1 MRLPRR
7 RVMLADPRLAEAE
20 LIRPAE
26 LLQIPLMPVVQGAL
40 GRMRRHR
47 EESVIHASLLRR
59 RGVLRPAAGGI
70 SYRNRRL
77 SMTSPIAEAPV
88 PAAQKWAITFTVMVV
103 AFMQILDTSVTN
115 VILPHLQGSLS
126 AGLDEASWVITSYL
140 AANAV
145 VIPATGWLTGLFGRK
160 RFFMICA
167 TVFVISSF
175 VSGAAPDLTT
185 LIAAR
190 IFQGLGGGPI
200 IPLSQAILWEIFP
213 FHQRG
218 LAMAVWGVGFIL
230 GPILGPTVGGYLA
243 DEWSWRW
250 IFYINLPVGIVGF
263 LLASACL
270 FDPPYLRKV
279 ARIDWWGLGL
289 MVAGFGCLQLVLD
302 RGEREDW
309 FDSSTIVALTVVAV
323 CALAGFLVRELMA
336 TDPILDLAVFTDR
349 NFATAALLISI
360 VGFGMF
366 SGMLLVAVFTQKLL
380 GYDAW
385 TSGLVLAPGGL
396 GNIFSLFASGLVTR
410 IDQRLMLAFGCL
422 LNAVSLYMMTS
433 LTLGMDY
440 WALAMPRF
448 IQGFAVGFIF
458 VPLSTLALATIRRDK
473 LVNAT
478 AVYGMLRN
486 LGGSVGI
493 AVVTTLLAQRSQ
505 FHQSTLVS
513 HVNVWDPETLER
525 LRRWVSHFAA
535 KGSDSFT
542 AERQAITM
550 VYRETLDQAQL
561 LAYTDDFWL
570 LAVMFAAVSIF
581 LPFMRRIR
589 LDRPSSTGAADAER
603 SPVRAV
609 EEGSV

>member
-1 MRLPRR
+1 MTPPAPEALP
-7 RVMLADPRLAEAE
+7 
-20 LIRPAE
+20 
-26 LLQIPLMPVVQGAL
+26 
-40 GRMRRHR
+40 
-47 EESVIHASLLRR
+47 
-59 RGVLRPAAGGI
+59 I
-70 SYRNRRL
+70 SPTR
-77 SMTSPIAEAPV
+77 
-88 PAAQKWAITFTVMVV
+88 KWAITLTVMVV

-145 VIPATGWLTGLFGRK
+145 AIPATGWLAGLFGRK
-160 RFFMICA
+160 RFFLICS
-167 TVFVISSF
+167 TLFVISSF
-175 VSGAAPDLTT
+175 VSGAAHDLTT
-185 LIAAR
+185 LIVAR

-263 LLASACL
+263 LMGSAFL
-270 FDPPYLRKV
+270 FDPPYLRR
-279 ARIDWWGLGL
+279 ASRIDWWGLGL

-309 FDSSTIVALTVVAV
+309 FDSTTIVSMSIVAG
-323 CALAGFLVRELMA
+323 CALIAFLIRELTA
-336 TDPILDLAVFTDR
+336 SEPILDLTVFADR
-349 NFATAALLISI
+349 NFAAGATLIAI

-366 SGMLLVAVFTQKLL
+366 SGMLLVAIFTQKLL

-410 IDQRLMLAFGCL
+410 VDQRLMLAFGCL

-440 WALAMPRF
+440 WALAWPRF

-458 VPLSTLALATIRRDK
+458 VPLSTLTLATVRREK

-486 LGGSVGI
+486 VGGSVGI
-493 AVVTTLLAQRSQ
+493 AVTTTLLAQRSQ
-505 FHQSTLVS
+505 FHQATLVS
-513 HVNVWDPETLER
+513 HVTAWDPETRVR
-525 LRRWVSHFAA
+525 LAGWANYFVTQ
-535 KGSDSFT
+535 GSDAFT
-542 AERQAITM
+542 ADRQAVAM
-550 VYRETLDQAQL
+550 LYRETVTQAQL
-561 LAYTDDFWL
+561 LAYADDFWL
-570 LAVMFAAVSIF
+570 LAVMFAVVPLF
-581 LPFMRRIR
+581 LPLMRRVR
-589 LDRPSSTGAADAER
+589 LAATSTPGAAAQQHAPAAAAD
-603 SPVRAV
+603 
-609 EEGSV
+609 

>member
-1 MRLPRR
+1 MT
-7 RVMLADPRLAEAE
+7 A
-20 LIRPAE
+20 
-26 LLQIPLMPVVQGAL
+26 
-40 GRMRRHR
+40 
-47 EESVIHASLLRR
+47 SVAT
-59 RGVLRPAAGGI
+59 P
-70 SYRNRRL
+70 
-77 SMTSPIAEAPV
+77 EAPSV
-88 PAAQKWAITFTVMVV
+88 SPTQKWAIALTVRVV

-115 VILPHLQGSLS
+115 VVLPHLQGSLS
-126 AGLDEASWVITSYL
+126 AGLDEVSWVITSYL
-140 AANAV
+140 AAHAS
-145 VIPATGWLTGLFGRK
+145 VIPATGWLAGAFGRK
-160 RFFMICA
+160 RFFLICA
-167 TVFVISSF
+167 TVFTLSSF
-175 VSGAAPDLTT
+175 LSGIAPDLNT
-185 LIAAR
+185 LIIAR

-250 IFYINLPVGIVGF
+250 IFYINLPVGVVGF
-263 LLASACL
+263 LLASAFL
-270 FDPPYLRKV
+270 FDPPYLRKAGRV
-279 ARIDWWGLGL
+279 DWWGLGL

-309 FDSSTIVALTVVAV
+309 FESTTIVALSIIAVA
-323 CALAGFLVRELMA
+323 ALAGFLIRELTA
-336 TDPILDLAVFTDR
+336 SEPVLDLTVFTDR
-349 NFATAALLISI
+349 NFATGATLIAV

-385 TSGLVLAPGGL
+385 TAGLALAPGGL
-396 GNIFSLFASGLVTR
+396 GNVFSLFASGLVTR

-422 LNAVSLYMMTS
+422 LNAASLYMMTS

-486 LGGSVGI
+486 LGGSIGI
-493 AVVTTLLAQRSQ
+493 AVATTLLAQRSQ
-505 FHQSTLVS
+505 IHQSTLVS
-513 HVNVWDPETLER
+513 HVNVWDAETAER
-525 LRRWVSHFAA
+525 LRRWISHFATR
-535 KGSDSFT
+535 GSDSFT
-542 AERQAITM
+542 AERQAMAM
-550 VYRETLDQAQL
+550 VYRETIDQAQL
-561 LAYTDDFWL
+561 LAYMDDFWM
-570 LAVMFAAVSIF
+570 LAV
-581 LPFMRRIR
+581 
-589 LDRPSSTGAADAER
+589 
-603 SPVRAV
+603 
-609 EEGSV
+609 

>member
-1 MRLPRR
+1 MTPTAPDPPISAPR
-7 RVMLADPRLAEAE
+7 
-20 LIRPAE
+20 
-26 LLQIPLMPVVQGAL
+26 
-40 GRMRRHR
+40 
-47 EESVIHASLLRR
+47 
-59 RGVLRPAAGGI
+59 
-70 SYRNRRL
+70 
-77 SMTSPIAEAPV
+77 
-88 PAAQKWAITFTVMVV
+88 KWAITLTVMVV

-145 VIPATGWLTGLFGRK
+145 AIPATGWLAGLFGRK
-160 RFFMICA
+160 RFFLICS
-167 TVFVISSF
+167 TLFVISSF

-185 LIAAR
+185 LIVAR

-263 LLASACL
+263 LMGSAFL
-270 FDPPYLRKV
+270 FDPPYLQR
-279 ARIDWWGLGL
+279 ATRIDWWGLGL

-309 FDSSTIVALTVVAV
+309 FDSSTIVAMSIVAA
-323 CALAGFLVRELMA
+323 CALVAFLVRELTA
-336 TDPILDLAVFTDR
+336 SDPILDLTVFADR
-349 NFATAALLISI
+349 NFATGAGLIAI

-366 SGMLLVAVFTQKLL
+366 SGMLLVAIFTQKLL

-440 WALAMPRF
+440 WALAWPRF
-448 IQGFAVGFIF
+448 LQGFAVGFIF
-458 VPLSTLALATIRRDK
+458 VPLSTLTLASVRREK

-486 LGGSVGI
+486 VGGSVGI
-493 AVVTTLLAQRSQ
+493 AVLTTVLAQRSQ
-505 FHQSTLVS
+505 FHQATLVS
-513 HVNVWDPETLER
+513 HITAWDPETRAR
-525 LRRWVSHFAA
+525 LGRWASHFLTQ
-535 KGSDSFT
+535 GSDGFT
-542 AERQAITM
+542 ADRQAVAM
-550 VYRETLDQAQL
+550 LYRETVTQAQL
-561 LAYTDDFWL
+561 LAYADDFWL
-570 LAVMFAAVSIF
+570 LAVMFAVVPLF
-581 LPFMRRIR
+581 LPLMRRIR
-589 LDRPSSTGAADAER
+589 LAPASTPGAAARDAA
-603 SPVRAV
+603 PAPAAD
-609 EEGSV
+609 

>member
-1 MRLPRR
+1 
-7 RVMLADPRLAEAE
+7 
-20 LIRPAE
+20 
-26 LLQIPLMPVVQGAL
+26 
-40 GRMRRHR
+40 
-47 EESVIHASLLRR
+47 
-59 RGVLRPAAGGI
+59 VL
-70 SYRNRRL
+70 
-77 SMTSPIAEAPV
+77 EAPAI
-88 PAAQKWAITFTVMVV
+88 PPAQKWAITFTVMVV

-126 AGLDEASWVITSYL
+126 AGLDEVSWVITSYL

-145 VIPATGWLTGLFGRK
+145 IIPATGWLTGLFGRK
-160 RFFMICA
+160 RFFLICA
-167 TVFVISSF
+167 TVFVASSF

-185 LIAAR
+185 LIVAR

-263 LLASACL
+263 FMASVFL
-270 FDPPYLRKV
+270 FDPPYLRRA

-289 MVAGFGCLQLVLD
+289 MIAGFGCLQLVLD
-302 RGEREDW
+302 RGERQDW
-309 FDSSTIVALTVVAV
+309 FESATIVAMTIIAV
-323 CALAGFLVRELMA
+323 GALAAFLIRELTA
-336 TDPILDLAVFTDR
+336 SEPILDLTVFTDR
-349 NFATAALLISI
+349 NFAAGATLSTI
-360 VGFGMF
+360 VGFGTF
-366 SGMLLVAVFTQKLL
+366 AGMLLVAVFTQKLL

-396 GNIFSLFASGLVTR
+396 GNIFSLFASGIVTR
-410 IDQRLMLAFGCL
+410 VDQRLMLGFGCL

-440 WALAMPRF
+440 WALALPRF
-448 IQGFAVGFIF
+448 IQGFAAGFIY
-458 VPLSTLALATIRRDK
+458 VPLSTLTLATIRRDK

-478 AVYGMLRN
+478 AVYSMARN

-493 AVVTTLLAQRSQ
+493 AVATTLLAQRSQ
-505 FHQSTLVS
+505 FHQTTLVS
-513 HVNVWDPETLER
+513 HITAWDPATRER
-525 LRRWVSHFAA
+525 LAQWASHFATR
-535 KGSDSFT
+535 GSDTFT
-542 AERQAITM
+542 AERQAM
-550 VYRETLDQAQL
+550 AMLYRETVAQAQL
-561 LAYTDDFWL
+561 LAYADDFWL
-570 LAVMFAAVSIF
+570 LAVMFTAVPLI

-589 LDRPSSTGAADAER
+589 LGSREVAASQATER
-603 SPVRAV
+603 SPAHAV
-609 EEGSV
+609 EENAV

>member
-1 MRLPRR
+1 
-7 RVMLADPRLAEAE
+7 VGEAMTA
-20 LIRPAE
+20 PAPDAPP
-26 LLQIPLMPVVQGAL
+26 I
-40 GRMRRHR
+40 
-47 EESVIHASLLRR
+47 S
-59 RGVLRPAAGGI
+59 PA
-70 SYRNRRL
+70 R
-77 SMTSPIAEAPV
+77 
-88 PAAQKWAITFTVMVV
+88 KWAITVTVMVV

-126 AGLDEASWVITSYL
+126 AGLDEVSWVITSYL

-145 VIPATGWLTGLFGRK
+145 VIPATGWLVGLFGRR
-160 RFFMICA
+160 RFFLIC
-167 TVFVISSF
+167 TTLFVVSSF

-185 LIAAR
+185 LIVAR
-190 IFQGLGGGPI
+190 ICQGLGGGPI

-213 FHQRG
+213 FQQRG

-250 IFYINLPVGIVGF
+250 IFYINLPVGIIGF
-263 LLASACL
+263 VLASACL

-279 ARIDWWGLGL
+279 SRIDWWGLGL
-289 MVAGFGCLQLVLD
+289 MVAGFACLQLVLD

-309 FDSSTIVALTVVAV
+309 FDSSTIVALSVVAV
-323 CALAGFLVRELMA
+323 CALAGFLIRELLA
-336 TDPILDLAVFTDR
+336 SDPILDLAVFTDR
-349 NFATAALLISI
+349 NFAAAAFLISI

-396 GNIFSLFASGLVTR
+396 GNICSLFASGLVTR

-440 WALAMPRF
+440 WALATPRF

-458 VPLSTLALATIRRDK
+458 VPLSTLALATIQRDK

-513 HVNVWDPETLER
+513 HVNVWEPETLER

-570 LAVMFAAVSIF
+570 LAVMFAAVPIF

-589 LDRPSSTGAADAER
+589 LDPSSSGASTAER
-603 SPVRAV
+603 SPAPAL
-609 EEGSV
+609 EEGGV

>member
-1 MRLPRR
+1 
-7 RVMLADPRLAEAE
+7 
-20 LIRPAE
+20 
-26 LLQIPLMPVVQGAL
+26 
-40 GRMRRHR
+40 
-47 EESVIHASLLRR
+47 
-59 RGVLRPAAGGI
+59 
-70 SYRNRRL
+70 
-77 SMTSPIAEAPV
+77 MTLPV
-88 PAAQKWAITFTVMVV
+88 PEPPPISAARKWAITFTVMVV

-115 VILPHLQGSLS
+115 VVLPHLQGSLS
-126 AGLDEASWVITSYL
+126 AGLDEVSWVITSYL

-145 VIPATGWLTGLFGRK
+145 IIPATGWLAGLFGRK
-160 RFFMICA
+160 RFFLICA
-167 TVFVISSF
+167 TLFVVSSF
-175 VSGAAPDLTT
+175 LSGAAPDLTT
-185 LIAAR
+185 LIVAR

-218 LAMAVWGVGFIL
+218 LAMAIWGVGFIL

-263 LLASACL
+263 LMASAFL
-270 FDPPYLRKV
+270 FDPPYLRKA

-289 MVAGFGCLQLVLD
+289 MLAGFGCLQLVLD

-309 FDSSTIVALTVVAV
+309 FESSMIVTLAIVTV
-323 CALAGFLVRELMA
+323 CALAGFLVREL
-336 TDPILDLAVFTDR
+336 TTSDPVLDLTVFADR
-349 NFATAALLISI
+349 NFATGATLIAI

-366 SGMLLVAVFTQKLL
+366 SGMLLVAVFTQQLL

-385 TSGLVLAPGGL
+385 TSGLVLAPGGV
-396 GNIFSLFASGLVTR
+396 GNVFSLFASGLVTR

-440 WALAMPRF
+440 WALALPRF

-458 VPLSTLALATIRRDK
+458 VPLSTLTLATIRRHK

-486 LGGSVGI
+486 VGGSVGI
-493 AVVTTLLAQRSQ
+493 AVATTLLAQRSQ
-505 FHQSTLVS
+505 FHQATLVS
-513 HVNVWDPETLER
+513 HITVWDPETSAR
-525 LRRWVSHFAA
+525 LARWASHFVTQ
-535 KGSDSFT
+535 GSDTFT
-542 AERQAITM
+542 AERRAVAM
-550 VYRETLDQAQL
+550 LYREAVAQAQL
-561 LAYTDDFWL
+561 LAYADDFWL
-570 LAVMFAAVSIF
+570 LAVMFAAVPLF

-589 LDRPSSTGAADAER
+589 IEAPASAGEGAAEH
-603 SPVRAV
+603 SPAHAV
-609 EEGSV
+609 EAGV